1 MKVKR
6 RTVWLLTLLSL
17 AAVISVYYVFEP
29 NRDVDLLTVFT
40 DGTLEETSLTGV
52 EEEVA
57 STTPTYSE
65 SHLFEEMRMEVS
77 NERSQLR
84 EQLTQKIAS
93 EDYTAEEKNE
103 AYNEMNQ
110 LIELESSE
118 AMLEMLIESLG
129 YSDALVR
136 VEDDKALV
144 SVLTDE
150 ISKQQANEIIYIVK
164 SEIEEVSEVT
174 VKPESNHY

>member
-29 NRDVDLLTVFT
+29 NRNVDLLTIFT
-40 DGTLEETSLTGV
+40 DDTLEETTLTSV
-52 EEEVA
+52 DEEL
-57 STTPTYSE
+57 TTPTVSE
-65 SHLFEEMRMEVS
+65 SHLFEDLRMEIA

-93 EDYTAEEKNE
+93 DDLSAEEKNE
-103 AYNEMNQ
+103 AFNEMNE
-110 LIELESSE
+110 LIKKESAE

-129 YSDALVR
+129 YSDALVH
-136 VEDDKALV
+136 VKDDKVQVTLL
-144 SVLTDE
+144 SDE
-150 ISKQQANEIIYIVK
+150 ISKAQADEIIYLVRQKVDDIDN
-164 SEIEEVSEVT
+164 VSVS
-174 VKPESNHY
+174 VQSNYY

>member
-29 NRDVDLLTVFT
+29 NRDVDLLTIFT
-40 DGTLEETSLTGV
+40 DDTLQETTLTSV
-52 EEEVA
+52 DDKEI
-57 STTPTYSE
+57 TTTTSE
-65 SHLFEEMRMEVS
+65 SYLFDEMRMEKS
-77 NERSQLR
+77 NERSKIR

-93 EDYTAEEKNE
+93 DQYTAEEKNE
-103 AYNEMNQ
+103 AFNEMNA
-110 LIELESSE
+110 LIEQESSE

-136 VEDDKALV
+136 VEDEKVAV
-144 SVLTDE
+144 TVLSDE
-150 ISKQQANEIIYIVK
+150 ISKQQANEIIFIVR
-164 SEIEEVSEVT
+164 SELEDISDVSVS
-174 VKPESNHY
+174 VSSNYYN

>member
-29 NRDVDLLTVFT
+29 NRDVDLLTIFT
-40 DGTLEETSLTGV
+40 DDTLQETTLTSV
-52 EEEVA
+52 DDKEI
-57 STTPTYSE
+57 TTTTSE
-65 SHLFEEMRMEVS
+65 SYLFDEMRMEKS
-77 NERSQLR
+77 NERSKIR

-93 EDYTAEEKNE
+93 DQYTPEEKNE
-103 AYNEMNQ
+103 AFNEMNA
-110 LIELESSE
+110 LIEQESSE

-136 VEDDKALV
+136 VEDEKVAV
-144 SVLTDE
+144 TVLSDE
-150 ISKQQANEIIYIVK
+150 ISKQQANEIIFIVR
-164 SEIEEVSEVT
+164 SELEDISDVSVS
-174 VKPESNHY
+174 VSSNYYN

>member
-29 NRDVDLLTVFT
+29 NRDVDLMTIFT
-40 DGTLEETSLTGV
+40 DDTLQETTLTGV
-52 EEEVA
+52 DDEEITA
-57 STTPTYSE
+57 TTSE
-65 SHLFEEMRMEVS
+65 SYLFDELRMEVS

-84 EQLTQKIAS
+84 DQLTQKIAS
-93 EDYTAEEKNE
+93 DQYTAEEKNE
-103 AYNEMNQ
+103 AFNQMNA
-110 LIELESSE
+110 LIEQESSE

-136 VEDDKALV
+136 VKDEKAQV
-144 SVLTDE
+144 TVLSDE
-150 ISKQQANEIIYIVK
+150 ISKEQANEIIYVVR
-164 SEIEEVSEVT
+164 SELEEISDVT
-174 VKPESNHY
+174 VNVQSNYY

>member
-29 NRDVDLLTVFT
+29 NRNVDLLTIFT
-40 DGTLEETSLTGV
+40 DDTLEETTLTSV
-52 EEEVA
+52 DEEL
-57 STTPTYSE
+57 TTPTVSE
-65 SHLFEEMRMEVS
+65 SHLFEDLRMEIA

-93 EDYTAEEKNE
+93 DDLSAEEKNE
-103 AYNEMNQ
+103 AFNEMNE
-110 LIELESSE
+110 LIKKESAE

-129 YSDALVR
+129 YSDALVH
-136 VEDDKALV
+136 VKDDKV
-144 SVLTDE
+144 QVTVLSDE
-150 ISKQQANEIIYIVK
+150 ISKAQADEIIYLVRQKVDDIDN
-164 SEIEEVSEVT
+164 VSVS
-174 VKPESNHY
+174 VQSNYY

>member
-29 NRDVDLLTVFT
+29 NRDVDLLTIFT
-40 DGTLEETSLTGV
+40 DDTLQETTLTSV
-52 EEEVA
+52 DDKEI
-57 STTPTYSE
+57 TTTTSE
-65 SHLFEEMRMEVS
+65 SYLFDEMRMEKS
-77 NERSQLR
+77 NERSKIR

-93 EDYTAEEKNE
+93 DQYTAEEKNE
-103 AYNEMNQ
+103 AFNEMNA
-110 LIELESSE
+110 LIEQESSE

-136 VEDDKALV
+136 VKDEKVAV
-144 SVLTDE
+144 TVLSDE
-150 ISKQQANEIIYIVK
+150 ISKQQANEIIFIVR
-164 SEIEEVSEVT
+164 SELEDISDVSVS
-174 VKPESNHY
+174 VSSNYYN